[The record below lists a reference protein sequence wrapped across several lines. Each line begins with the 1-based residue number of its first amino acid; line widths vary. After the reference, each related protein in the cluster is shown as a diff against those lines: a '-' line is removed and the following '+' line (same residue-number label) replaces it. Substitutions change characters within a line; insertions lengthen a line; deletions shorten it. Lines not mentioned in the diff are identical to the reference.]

1 MDFISINFLKYLIYF
16 HIKFE
21 KYCPKISTDFH
32 LPPCLLQEK
41 NLLILGVYMK
51 MKKNKKNNSVQLSIH
66 LIAFLLLRQNKK
78 ELAFKLT
85 LIEENQCYAKHLY
98 Q

>member
-1 MDFISINFLKYLIYF
+1 MIFKTLNFLYIFASNSK
-16 HIKFE
+16 KFVR
-21 KYCPKISTDFH
+21 KFQPIFTYPSCSP
-32 LPPCLLQEK
+32 QEK
-41 NLLILGVYMK
+41 NLLILGVYMM
-51 MKKNKKNNSVQLSIH
+51 MKKIKKNNSVQLSIH